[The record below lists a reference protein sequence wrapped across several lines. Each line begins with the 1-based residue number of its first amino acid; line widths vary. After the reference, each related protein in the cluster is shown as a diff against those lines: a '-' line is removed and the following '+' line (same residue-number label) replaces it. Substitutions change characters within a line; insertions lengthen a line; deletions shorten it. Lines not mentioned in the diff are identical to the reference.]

1 MDLREAEKRIWQD
14 PVVQR
19 VIQEASRRGV
29 KVYLVGGA
37 VRDHIL
43 GRPHKDYDFVLEK
56 VCPSF
61 LKALGAFFETRYFP
75 LGKGERVYRIV
86 KGDKVLDFSPMVGA
100 DIIED
105 LRRRDF
111 TINAIA
117 YCPQERKFYSH
128 PRSLEDLRR
137 RLIIPLSPK
146 ALDDDPLRI
155 LRGFRYMAT
164 LGFEM
169 AEGLWGLLREKGPS
183 LLRVAPERILME
195 MDEILLAP
203 GTRRALEAMGET
215 GVLEVLFPELSP
227 LRGVLHGRSHE
238 DVFHHTLRVC
248 CIALEKAKG
257 QVLPL
262 GLSPGEEEVLVL
274 GYAALWH
281 DLGKGET
288 MTLDGEGKV
297 HFYGHE
303 SLSEEKARCIMERYP
318 FSNERKRR
326 VLRLVANHMRPLSLL
341 RTGATERA
349 LRRLSS
355 IMAEDLPL
363 LLTLTLAEG
372 EEKGEDPSPL
382 LDLVR
387 RLSEVRERE
396 RAAWESPLIK
406 GKDLL
411 EMGLEPGPLVGEI
424 LRRVR
429 ELQVEG
435 KLRTKEEALEFVEQV
450 YQIKGRRR

>member
-1 MDLREAEKRIWQD
+1 MDLREAERRIWQD

-19 VIQEASRRGV
+19 VIQEASRRGLR
-29 KVYLVGGA
+29 VYLVGGA

-43 GRPHKDYDFVLEK
+43 GRPHRDYDFVLEK

-61 LKALGAFFETRYFP
+61 LNALGAFFEARYFP

-86 KGDKVLDFSPMVGA
+86 KGDKVLDFSPMAGA
-100 DIIED
+100 DIVED

-128 PRSLEDLRR
+128 PRSLEDLQRG
-137 RLIIPLSPK
+137 LITPLSPK

-169 AEGLWGLLREKGPS
+169 AEGLRELVREKASS

-195 MDEILLAP
+195 MDEILLAR
-203 GTRRALEAMGET
+203 GTRRALEAMAET
-215 GVLEVLFPELSP
+215 GVLEVLFPELRP
-227 LRGVLHGRSHE
+227 LRGVPQGHGPH
-238 DVFHHTLRVC
+238 DAFHHTLRVC
-248 CIALEKAKG
+248 CLALEKAKG
-257 QVLPL
+257 QGPW
-262 GLSPGEEEVLVL
+262 GLSGDQEDVLVL
-274 GYAALWH
+274 GYAALFH

-288 MTLDGEGKV
+288 MSLDGEGKV

-303 SLSEEKARCIMERYP
+303 SVSVEKARGIMERYP
-318 FSNERKRR
+318 FSNARRER
-326 VLRLVANHMRPLSLL
+326 VLRLVANHMRPLGLL
-341 RTGATERA
+341 QAGATERA

-355 IMAEDLPL
+355 AVAEDLPL
-363 LLTLTLAEG
+363 LLTLALAET
-372 EEKGEDPSPL
+372 EEKGEDPAPL
-382 LDLVR
+382 FALAQ
-387 RLSEVRERE
+387 RLFEVRGRE
-396 RAAWESPLIK
+396 KAAEESPLIR
-406 GKDLL
+406 GRDLL
-411 EMGLEPGPLVGEI
+411 EMGLEPGPLIGEI

-429 ELQVEG
+429 DLQVEG
-435 KLRTKEEALEFVEQV
+435 KLRTREEALEFVRRT
-450 YQIKGRRR
+450 YQIKEGRE